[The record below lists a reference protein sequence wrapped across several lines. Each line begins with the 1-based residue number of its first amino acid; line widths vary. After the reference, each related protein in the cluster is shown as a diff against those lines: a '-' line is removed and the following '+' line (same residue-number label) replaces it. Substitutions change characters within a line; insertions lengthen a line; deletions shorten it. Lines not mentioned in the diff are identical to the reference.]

1 MILRRRF
8 ERAVATETW
17 RHRPPIPAG
26 ALAGSSTGQGPTG
39 SSSRTG
45 TWPAWLRNAPSTHFT
60 RNSEAYIDFKEEEV
74 GSGPGQASSFEV
86 LDIPYLADAAAPDV
100 ALMRITGHDLP
111 SVLPLVDKEA
121 AVGNLVALID
131 IPPVTTGTT

>member
-1 MILRRRF
+1 
-8 ERAVATETW
+8 
-17 RHRPPIPAG
+17 
-26 ALAGSSTGQGPTG
+26 LAASTSDPSWGTG
-39 SSSRTG
+39 
-45 TWPAWLRNAPSTHFT
+45 WV
-60 RNSEAYIDFKEEEV
+60 ID
-74 GSGPGQASSFEV
+74 GSGPDRIIVTNRHVASLVAKRAVDACPISREIRSLYRLQGGGRQRVGQASSFEV
-86 LDIPYLADAAAPDV
+86 LDIPYLADTAAPDV